1 MHTETYIADDNAT
14 LISKNFRDLKK
25 YLDMVSHG
33 QISIPYLTRFKKVI
47 INNARSDFCVDEVKL
62 LLSRGILQD
71 AEAVEIKNPDD
82 RFCTIDGMLYSG
94 NKQKLYLCPRG
105 KTGNLVIHDGAE
117 LICDYACAWV
127 RCDQVT
133 IPDSVKSIGEN
144 AFAFN
149 LNLKKVEG
157 GRNIQNIKPFAFYRC
172 YRLKRF
178 EFGEKLKII
187 GSSAF
192 DYASLNEMK
201 EIKFPNG
208 FKRLEAEHL
217 IQSI

>member
-82 RFCTIDGMLYSG
+82 RFCTIECCILAI
-94 NKQKLYLCPRG
+94 NKSCIFVQ
-105 KTGNLVIHDGAE
+105 E
-117 LICDYACAWV
+117 
-127 RCDQVT
+127 
-133 IPDSVKSIGEN
+133 E
-144 AFAFN
+144 
-149 LNLKKVEG
+149 
-157 GRNIQNIKPFAFYRC
+157 
-172 YRLKRF
+172 
-178 EFGEKLKII
+178 
-187 GSSAF
+187 
-192 DYASLNEMK
+192 
-201 EIKFPNG
+201 
-208 FKRLEAEHL
+208 RLE
-217 IQSI
+217 IW